1 MGDKSMIS
9 GPSVIDPFFGSVV
22 GAVGNV
28 LGAAV
33 STPPAGPAIS
43 SADPMNDVGIDFSDW
58 TVATGG
64 GDAQGSSDGLTF
76 PSWLILAGLALAA
89 VVAVKWAK
97 AKR

>member
-1 MGDKSMIS
+1 MAAAGGASMI
-9 GPSVIDPFFGSVV
+9 DTFFGSVV

-43 SADPMNDVGIDFSDW
+43 SSNPTLGIDFSDW
-58 TVATGG
+58 TLATGG
-64 GDAQGSSDGLTF
+64 SRAEGSQDSAAL
-76 PSWLILAGLALAA
+76 PSWLILAGLGLAA
-89 VVAVKWAK
+89 LVAVKWI